1 MPITLVVA
9 DDHPIVLSGLKTLF
23 AVESDLKVLAWCDH
37 GSDVVA
43 AVRKHKPDVLVLDLR
58 MPDADGLT
66 VLAELEEL
74 KAPTKV
80 VLLTAEVTEDDML
93 EATRLGVRGFV
104 LKETAPNL
112 LVKCIH
118 KVAAGGRW
126 LETRT
131 AALALEKAAKRD
143 LAYRDLRERLT
154 QRELEIVR
162 AVTDGLRN
170 KEIADQLRISEGTV
184 KMHLHN
190 IYEKLSVRSRMQL
203 SIYAREHAGMTGLPS
218 RIAAE

>member
-9 DDHPIVLSGLKTLF
+9 DDHPIVLSGLKALF
-23 AVESDLKVLAWCDH
+23 DIEPDITVLAWCEH
-37 GSDVVA
+37 GADVVP

-58 MPDADGLT
+58 MPDVDGIT

-74 KAPTKV
+74 KLPTRI
-80 VLLTAEVTEDDML
+80 VLMTAQLSEDDML

-112 LVKCIH
+112 LVNCIR
-118 KVAAGGRW
+118 KVHAGGRW

-143 LAYRDLRERLT
+143 LGYRDLRERLT

-170 KEIADQLRISEGTV
+170 REIADQLRISEGTV

-203 SIYAREHAGMTGLPS
+203 SIYAREHAGLTGPS
-218 RIAAE
+218 PRAGGA

>member
-74 KAPTKV
+74 KVPTKV
-80 VLLTAEVTEDDML
+80 VLLTAEITEDDML

-203 SIYAREHAGMTGLPS
+203 SIYAREHAGLTGLS
-218 RIAAE
+218 QRAAVE

>member
-74 KAPTKV
+74 KLPTKV

>member
-74 KAPTKV
+74 KVPTKV
-80 VLLTAEVTEDDML
+80 VLLTAEITEDDML